1 MLANENPDL
10 RLELDA
16 YRRDQTQT
24 ASHMVLPIAGSVS

>member
-1 MLANENPDL
+1 MMANSNSDL

-24 ASHMVLPIAGSVS
+24 ASNMVLPVTGSAK